1 METNLLADES
11 LPDNIPDVEAL
22 IANYNTQLKTVDETI
37 AKLRASENI
46 KNGVYFANEI
56 HEAVQLKNRYTVERQ
71 FAKNRLNRL
80 RMEQEPF

>member
-22 IANYNTQLKTVDETI
+22 IASYNKQLETMDETI
-37 AKLRASENI
+37 AKLRASEDF
-46 KNGVYFANEI
+46 KNGVFFAKEI
-56 HEAVQLKNRYTVERQ
+56 HEALQLKNRYTVERQ